1 MYDSFKVPCQGTE
14 ASGREPSYL
23 LLDRFSQNNNNSSS
37 NNNNNNN
44 NNKGGRV
51 RGKSDQGKETMER
64 PGLFIEC
71 RSTIKAAEETNQL
84 SAK

>member
-23 LLDRFSQNNNNSSS
+23 LLDRFSQNNNNS
-37 NNNNNNN
+37 NK
-44 NNKGGRV
+44 KGGSV

>member
-37 NNNNNNN
+37 